1 MSCFFTFCGYADYL
15 TAEGSTMCYIVRLE
29 QTIENAGGEYQET
42 LLQGDAKKNRNF
54 LKRLIHIKIELYC
67 NL

>member
-1 MSCFFTFCGYADYL
+1 
-15 TAEGSTMCYIVRLE
+15 MCYIVRLE